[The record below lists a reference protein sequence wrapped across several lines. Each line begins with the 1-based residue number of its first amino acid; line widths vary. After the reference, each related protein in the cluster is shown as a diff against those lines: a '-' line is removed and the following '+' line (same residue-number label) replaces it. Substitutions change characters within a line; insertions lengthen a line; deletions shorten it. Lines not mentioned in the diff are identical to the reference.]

1 MFSMLRFGNQK
12 RLMRA
17 FRETIILLACAI
29 VPMAVGAQ
37 EELMPGEIARD
48 ETKWPEPQIKAE
60 WGLELMKHNCP
71 NHNVFVYKDKLY
83 DDLFTR
89 TLGWNG
95 GDGVETTLL
104 PDGNVFWSFNDSFYG
119 VVDADTRAR
128 RSCSFPRN
136 SIMVQTVGDDGLPG
150 TKPENLVWLAD
161 YVQTDNPKADRYYQA
176 RTHLRHPN
184 GEKSDAEIARGDI
197 DQQWLYWAG
206 DATIFDGKMQM
217 LWGGVYNGTENLMQN
232 RNQALATYSLEGKPG
247 DPGYLKIIAVDH
259 HHVASDPVMY
269 GSQLWEDEDGHTYL
283 YACNQWKET
292 PDQLLAFSHPVVAR
306 TKTHDLNSGTEY
318 YIKDTNGE
326 WHWQDTYPTNDERN
340 RSGIS
345 QHSISTVWV
354 FKKGDWYYMTGQG
367 YVFGNDMYL
376 LRSKNPWGPFDEKEH
391 LWIFPNVLDKKG
403 TRTYQNLYMPH
414 LHMALSRQGELV
426 FSTNTD
432 AKNWDDNFNSTG
444 SADFYRPYFI
454 RVYNWEAV
462 FDK

>member
-1 MFSMLRFGNQK
+1 
-12 RLMRA
+12 
-17 FRETIILLACAI
+17 
-29 VPMAVGAQ
+29 
-37 EELMPGEIARD
+37 
-48 ETKWPEPQIKAE
+48 
-60 WGLELMKHNCP
+60 
-71 NHNVFVYKDKLY
+71 
-83 DDLFTR
+83 
-89 TLGWNG
+89 
-95 GDGVETTLL
+95 
-104 PDGNVFWSFNDSFYG
+104 
-119 VVDADTRAR
+119 
-128 RSCSFPRN
+128 
-136 SIMVQTVGDDGLPG
+136 MVQTVGEDGHPG

-161 YVQTDNPKADRYYQA
+161 YVQTDNPNADRYYQA

-206 DATIFDGKMQM
+206 DATIYDGKMQM
-217 LWGGVYNGTENLMQN
+217 LWGGVYNGTQNLMQN
-232 RNQALATYSLEGKPG
+232 KNQALATYSLEGKPG
-247 DPGYLKIIAVDH
+247 DPDYLKIIDVDH
-259 HHVASDPVMY
+259 AHVASDPVMY

-283 YACNQWKET
+283 YSCNQWKET

-318 YIKDTNGE
+318 YIKDTNGA
-326 WHWQDTYPTNDERN
+326 WHWQDTYPTDEERN

-367 YVFGNDMYL
+367 YVFGKDMYL

-432 AKNWDDNFNSTG
+432 AKDWGDNFNSTG